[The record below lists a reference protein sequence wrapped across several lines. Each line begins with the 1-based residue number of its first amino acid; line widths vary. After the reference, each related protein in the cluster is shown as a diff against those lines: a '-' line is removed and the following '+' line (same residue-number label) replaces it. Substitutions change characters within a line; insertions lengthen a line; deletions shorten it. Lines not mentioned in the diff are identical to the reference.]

1 MISAGDLERALT
13 DPHEPPPRASLPADV
28 MRRVRLETA
37 ATPPLAFP
45 WRRALAAAAVAVAV
59 MAAAGGVA
67 ASGAPGGVVETALP
81 LLWAALGAVAA
92 AFAFEA
98 VAAPS

>member
-1 MISAGDLERALT
+1 
-13 DPHEPPPRASLPADV
+13 

-45 WRRALAAAAVAVAV
+45 WRRALAAATVAVL
-59 MAAAGGVA
+59 AGGGVV
-67 ASGAPGGVVETALP
+67 ASGAPGEMVGTAVP
-81 LLWAALGAVAA
+81 LLWAALGAVVA